1 MLPFE
6 DIPDDLVPLTA
17 HMKEL
22 LNQATR
28 EQPLLICLD
37 SVDQLVGSQDGNKMA
52 WLPTKLPPHCKIIVS
67 CTKEENNPRLCQGPV
82 SIENILA

>member
-1 MLPFE
+1 
-6 DIPDDLVPLTA
+6 
-17 HMKEL
+17 
-22 LNQATR
+22 
-28 EQPLLICLD
+28 
-37 SVDQLVGSQDGNKMA
+37 MA